1 MRKKD
6 NCILQNVMMYQRKHV
21 NDINCDNWSCKVRYI
36 LESAGFAEVWM
47 YSESV
52 NTNVFM
58 PVSLRLQDM

>member
-1 MRKKD
+1 
-6 NCILQNVMMYQRKHV
+6 MYQRKHV
-21 NDINCDNWSCKVRYI
+21 NDINSDNWSCKVRYI

-52 NTNVFM
+52 FM

>member
-1 MRKKD
+1 
-6 NCILQNVMMYQRKHV
+6 MYQRKHV
-21 NDINCDNWSCKVRYI
+21 NDIKCDNWSYKVRYI

>member
-21 NDINCDNWSCKVRYI
+21 NDINSDNWSCKVRYI

-52 NTNVFM
+52 FM